1 LPRTAGAKRAAVRRI
16 DSIILNVEQIRPMFG
31 KRAFSGKNARS
42 ISTFLFVLMLT
53 MALAASAFA
62 QSTPAA
68 SNASLPAFESPAAL
82 PDAPARSDGP
92 LKIVAST
99 GIIGDL
105 VNQIGGSRVEVT
117 TILPANADPHEFEPS
132 PKDVATLQDA
142 KVVFIHGLGLDNWA
156 QDLIDNSGADFA
168 VVTVTDGVDAVN
180 RLGGDASDVDPHVWF
195 DPTKVAQMAANIA
208 AGLSAADPE
217 GADAYNARLAVYQ
230 QNLAALDQQIADRI
244 ALIPADRRNIVT
256 NHDALGYFADRYGL
270 NIVGT
275 VIPGLSPGVEPSAQE
290 VAALLQTVKD
300 QHVSVIF
307 AENTVSPK
315 LAEQLASEAG
325 ITVVDTLY
333 SDSLGEAGSGAD
345 TYIGLMQTD
354 TQAIV
359 SALMNP

>member
-1 LPRTAGAKRAAVRRI
+1 
-16 DSIILNVEQIRPMFG
+16 MFG
-31 KRAFSGKNARS
+31 KRARPGNPARFLS
-42 ISTFLFVLMLT
+42 MFLF
-53 MALAASAFA
+53 ALALIGSLGATAAA
-62 QSTPAA
+62 QSTPATTEFPPFA
-68 SNASLPAFESPAAL
+68 PLTAL
-82 PDAPARSDGP
+82 PDAPARADGP

-156 QDLIDNSGADFA
+156 QDLIDNSGADFS
-168 VVTVTDGVDAVN
+168 VVTVTDGVETVN
-180 RLGGDASDVDPHVWF
+180 RLGGDGDDVDPHVWF
-195 DPTKVAQMAANIA
+195 DPTKVAQMTANIA
-208 AGLSAADPE
+208 AGLSAADPD

-230 QNLAALDQQIADRI
+230 QNLAALDQQIVDRI
-244 ALIPADRRNIVT
+244 ALIPADQRNIVT

-275 VIPGLSPGVEPSAQE
+275 VIPGLSPGAEPSAQE

-315 LAEQLASEAG
+315 LAQQLASEAG

-354 TQAIV
+354 TQTIV
-359 SALMNP
+359 TALLGN

>member
-1 LPRTAGAKRAAVRRI
+1 
-16 DSIILNVEQIRPMFG
+16 
-31 KRAFSGKNARS
+31 
-42 ISTFLFVLMLT
+42 MLT
-53 MALAASAFA
+53 ISFGATASA
-62 QSTPAA
+62 QSTPVAFPSFEPLA
-68 SNASLPAFESPAAL
+68 SL

-99 GIIGDL
+99 GIIGNL
-105 VNQIGGSRVEVT
+105 VSQIGGSRVEVA
-117 TILPANADPHEFEPS
+117 TILLANADPHEFEPS

-142 KVVFIHGLGLDNWA
+142 DVVFIHGLGLDNWA
-156 QDLIDNSGADFA
+156 QDLIDNSGADFP
-168 VVTVTDGVDAVN
+168 VVTVTDGVETVN
-180 RLGGDASDVDPHVWF
+180 RLGGDGDDVDPHVWF
-195 DPTKVAQMAANIA
+195 DPTKVAQMTANIA
-208 AGLSAADPE
+208 AGLSAADPD

-275 VIPGLSPGVEPSAQE
+275 VIPGSSPGAEPSAQE

-307 AENTVSPK
+307 AENTVSPT

-345 TYIGLMQTD
+345 TYIGLMQAD

-359 SALMNP
+359 TALLGN

>member
-1 LPRTAGAKRAAVRRI
+1 LPRTAGANRAAVRRI
-16 DSIILNVEQIRPMFG
+16 YSIILNVEHMNPMFG
-31 KRAFSGKNARS
+31 KRALSGKTARFV
-42 ISTFLFVLMLT
+42 STFLF
-53 MALAASAFA
+53 ALALTGLLAVTAAA
-62 QSTPAA
+62 QSTPVT
-68 SNASLPAFESPAAL
+68 SDAFPPFAPLAAL
-82 PDAPARSDGP
+82 PDAPAREDGP

-142 KVVFIHGLGLDNWA
+142 NVVFIHGLGLDNWA
-156 QDLIDNSGADFA
+156 QDLIDNSGADFS
-168 VVTVTDGVDAVN
+168 VVTVTDGVDAIN

-195 DPTKVAQMAANIA
+195 DPTKVAQMTANIA
-208 AGLSAADPE
+208 AGLSAADPD

-230 QNLAALDQQIADRI
+230 QNLTALDQQIAERV
-244 ALIPADRRNIVT
+244 ALIPTDRRNIVT

-275 VIPGLSPGVEPSAQE
+275 VIPGLSPGAEPSAQE

-300 QHVSVIF
+300 QQVSVIF

-315 LAEQLASEAG
+315 LAQELASEAG

-354 TQAIV
+354 TQTIV
-359 SALMNP
+359 SALLSN

>member
-1 LPRTAGAKRAAVRRI
+1 MPRTAGAKRAAVRRVY
-16 DSIILNVEQIRPMFG
+16 SIILNVEQKDPMSG
-31 KRAFSGKNARS
+31 KRARPGKTARS
-42 ISTFLFVLMLT
+42 LSTFLFVLML
-53 MALAASAFA
+53 AISLGASAAA
-62 QSTPAA
+62 QSTPV
-68 SNASLPAFESPAAL
+68 AFPPFEPLAAL
-82 PDAPARSDGP
+82 PDAPARNDGP

-142 KVVFIHGLGLDNWA
+142 NVVFIHGLGLDNWA
-156 QDLIDNSGADFA
+156 QDLIDNSGADFP
-168 VVTVTDGVDAVN
+168 VVTVTDGVETVN
-180 RLGGDASDVDPHVWF
+180 RLGGDSEEDVDPHVWF
-195 DPTKVAQMAANIA
+195 DPAKVAQMSANIA
-208 AGLSAADPE
+208 VGLSAADPE
-217 GADAYNARLAVYQ
+217 GAGAYIARLAVYQ

-275 VIPGLSPGVEPSAQE
+275 VIPGLSPGAEPSAQE

-307 AENTVSPK
+307 AENTVSPT

-354 TQAIV
+354 TQTIV
-359 SALMNP
+359 TALLGN